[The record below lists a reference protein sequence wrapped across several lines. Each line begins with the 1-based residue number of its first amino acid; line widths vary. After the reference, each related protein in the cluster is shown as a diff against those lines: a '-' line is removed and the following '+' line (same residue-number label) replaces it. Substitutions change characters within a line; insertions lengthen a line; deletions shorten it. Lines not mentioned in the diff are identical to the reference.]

1 MVYQILLLA
10 FAFCFLL
17 EFLAFGMQRA
27 TLLMSREAD
36 VPAKIGAILLPSWF
50 PIVWLVRICKW
61 GILITIVF
69 LWSWS
74 VAIGLLVA
82 NVILSS
88 ILPIPYGI
96 YIPFFR
102 ERILQ
107 IKQIDTEAGTA
118 LEEILN
124 TSKIHRS

>member
-1 MVYQILLLA
+1 MVYQTLLIA

-27 TLLMSREAD
+27 TLLVSREAD
-36 VPAKIGAILLPSWF
+36 VPAKIGALLLPSWF

-107 IKQIDTEAGTA
+107 IKQIDIEASTA

>member
-1 MVYQILLLA
+1 MVYQTILIA

-36 VPAKIGAILLPSWF
+36 VPAKIGALLLPSWF

-107 IKQIDTEAGTA
+107 VKLPPAEPEAYRWSP
-118 LEEILN
+118 
-124 TSKIHRS
+124 SKGLFASR

>member
-1 MVYQILLLA
+1 MVYQTLLIA

-17 EFLAFGMQRA
+17 EFLALGMRRA

-96 YIPFFR
+96 YTVFP
-102 ERILQ
+102 
-107 IKQIDTEAGTA
+107 
-118 LEEILN
+118 
-124 TSKIHRS
+124 